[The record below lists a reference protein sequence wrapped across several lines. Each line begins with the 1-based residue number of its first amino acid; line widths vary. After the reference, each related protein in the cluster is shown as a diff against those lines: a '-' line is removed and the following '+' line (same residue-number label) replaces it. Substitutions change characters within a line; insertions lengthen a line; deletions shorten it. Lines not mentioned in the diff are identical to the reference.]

1 MTDPSGGGAQIA
13 SGIIG
18 GAFGLIG
25 QNRANRANR
34 RLAREQMAF
43 QERMSNTAVQRRM
56 ADMARAGIN
65 PVLAARFDATT
76 PAGALATMQNAG
88 AAGVEGFASA
98 AGTALAMR
106 RQKQELKNMEAQ
118 ESLTR
123 AQARQSDSQTLA
135 NQARERLMKFGGD
148 VASVAAFGASM
159 LMSQVEGKTPKE
171 AMQMVQKAVVRAME
185 SIREMIGGKQAK
197 EAEETVKDW
206 YMQLLDG
213 LPGAGSD
220 YDPNAP
226 YELSR
231 RAWKQGLGK
240 THNYSNF
247 YEWKEWMMGRRIQT
261 KEKIW

>member
-1 MTDPSGGGAQIA
+1 MSGGGAQLA

-34 RLAREQMAF
+34 QLAREQMAF
-43 QERMSNTAVQRRM
+43 QERMSNSAVQRRM

-135 NQARERLMKFGGD
+135 NQARTRLMKFGGD
-148 VASVAAFGASM
+148 VAAVAAFGAKM
-159 LMSQVEGKTPKE
+159 LMSQVEGKSPKE
-171 AMQMVQKAVVRAME
+171 AMEMVKRAVARTME
-185 SIREMIGGKQAK
+185 SIGNARKDARREIENWYLEIAQGVSTPNPLGIGAEGRTERHYRQMYNDYVKQNK
-197 EAEETVKDW
+197 
-206 YMQLLDG
+206 
-213 LPGAGSD
+213 GSSTMS
-220 YDPNAP
+220 
-226 YELSR
+226 YEV
-231 RAWKQGLGK
+231 WKRWNKL
-240 THNYSNF
+240 
-247 YEWKEWMMGRRIQT
+247 
-261 KEKIW
+261 